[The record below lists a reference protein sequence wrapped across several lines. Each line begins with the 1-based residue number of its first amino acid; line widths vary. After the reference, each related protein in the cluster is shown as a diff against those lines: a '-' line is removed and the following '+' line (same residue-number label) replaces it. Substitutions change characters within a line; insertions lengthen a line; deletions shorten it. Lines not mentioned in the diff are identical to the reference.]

1 MSLSKQIKKYKE
13 VSYNYVI
20 NYSPKVLKAVVIFLI
35 FYFIAIIAYYK
46 LINII
51 YTKDGKPDKNSKN
64 KILIDVIA
72 KLLYYL
78 LLIIGLFTALVILG
92 ININSIL
99 VLFGTVGLA
108 VALSLKDT
116 MSNASSGIMII
127 SLDYYDIGDLVEINE
142 QTGYI
147 DNFNLFTTTIRNTEN
162 ILIKIPNSTITQGVL
177 TNYSKN
183 ETIFV
188 AIYISISN
196 YDRNVKINPL
206 IDNIKEALKERSEF
220 ITDKNK
226 ISVVINS
233 MESEGTN
240 LKIKIPIKSNN
251 YIDAKNNLNYIIR
264 NVIEENNLYLLD
276 YYYTAIKDNTN
287 KSKDQSKNYNQTQ
300 S

>member
-1 MSLSKQIKKYKE
+1 MSLSKQIKKYKD
-13 VSYNYVI
+13 VSYNYII
-20 NYSPKVLKAVVIFLI
+20 NYSPKVLKAIVIFFI
-35 FYFIAIIAYYK
+35 FYFIALIIYNK

-51 YTKDGKPDKNSKN
+51 YTKDGEPDKKSKN
-64 KILIDVIA
+64 KIVVDVIA

-78 LLIIGLFTALVILG
+78 LLLIGLFAALVILG

-127 SLDYYDIGDLVEINE
+127 LLDYYDIGNLVEIDK
-142 QTGYI
+142 QVGYI
-147 DNFNLFTTTIRNTEN
+147 DSFNLFTTTIKNTEN
-162 ILIKIPNSTITQGVL
+162 ILIKIPNSSITQNVL
-177 TNYSKN
+177 INYSKN

-188 AIYISISN
+188 AIYITISN
-196 YDRNVKINPL
+196 YDKNVKINSL
-206 IDNIKEALKERSEF
+206 IDNIKESLKEKCQF

-226 ISVVINS
+226 IGVVVYS
-233 MESEGTN
+233 MEHEGTN
-240 LKIKIPIKSNN
+240 LKIKIPIKSNQ

-276 YYYTAIKDNTN
+276 YYYTSIEDNIN
-287 KSKDQSKNYNQTQ
+287 QSKNQSKSYKQTQ